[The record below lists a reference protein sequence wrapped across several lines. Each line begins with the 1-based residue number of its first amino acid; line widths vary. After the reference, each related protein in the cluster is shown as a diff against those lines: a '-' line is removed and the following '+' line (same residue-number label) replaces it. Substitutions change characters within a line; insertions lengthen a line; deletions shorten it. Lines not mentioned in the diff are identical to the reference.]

1 MFLVGT
7 STKFK
12 MLNEKLETSHKAR
25 DYETLTTKPP
35 LNLIKVYI
43 KANDNPTK
51 KELKLKLLKGNLE
64 NYSMLTIPAQRASKL
79 PVETVSFLTKYL
91 TLV

>member
-1 MFLVGT
+1 
-7 STKFK
+7 

-35 LNLIKVYI
+35 LNVFKVYI

-64 NYSMLTIPAQRASKL
+64 N
-79 PVETVSFLTKYL
+79 
-91 TLV
+91 